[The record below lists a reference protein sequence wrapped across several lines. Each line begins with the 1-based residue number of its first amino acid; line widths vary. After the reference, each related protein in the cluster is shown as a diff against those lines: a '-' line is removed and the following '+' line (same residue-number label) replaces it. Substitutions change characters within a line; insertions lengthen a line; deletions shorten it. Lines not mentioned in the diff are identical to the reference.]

1 MPAAVAVPIIA
12 AGVTALGSAASAQ
25 MQSSAARRTARLQTD
40 ALNESARLQDAAAK
54 RALNSVQNQAF
65 RDELLSNAASQGQY
79 KADVAGLRNAY
90 NMSGDAAFNQRSEF
104 DSTGR
109 TASNV
114 LGQTTEQRNY
124 FRDLM
129 GYGFPQGS
137 LNTYAAP
144 APLQRSALIIPEDQE
159 YLAPVAPRPV

>member
-1 MPAAVAVPIIA
+1 MPAAVPVIA
-12 AGVTALGSAASAQ
+12 AGVTAIGGLASAR
-25 MQSSAARRTARLQTD
+25 MQSSANAKAAKLQTD
-40 ALNESARLQDAAAK
+40 SANESARLQDAAAK
-54 RALNSVQNQAF
+54 RALNSVRDQAF
-65 RDELLSNAASQGQY
+65 RDELLSNAASKGQY

-104 DSTGR
+104 DSVGR

-144 APLQRSALIIPEDQE
+144 AALRRSELIIPEDQE

>member
-1 MPAAVAVPIIA
+1 MPAAVAVPIVA
-12 AGVTALGSAASAQ
+12 AGVTALGSLASAQ
-25 MQSSAARRTARLQTD
+25 AQSSASRRSARLQTD
-40 ALNESARLQDAAAK
+40 ALNESARLQDAASK

-90 NMSGDAAFNQRSEF
+90 AFSGDDAVNRRSEF
-104 DSTGR
+104 DSVGR

-114 LGQTTEQRNY
+114 RGQRTNQMNY
-124 FRDLM
+124 LRDLL
-129 GYGFPQGS
+129 GYGQPQES

-144 APLQRSALIIPEDQE
+144 AALQRSALIIPEDQE
-159 YLAPVAPRPV
+159 YLDPVAPRPV

>member
-90 NMSGDAAFNQRSEF
+90 NFSGDDAVNDRSQYV
-104 DSTGR
+104 STGR
-109 TASNV
+109 TNSRV
-114 LGQTTEQRNY
+114 RGQRTNQMNY
-124 FRDLM
+124 LRTLLN
-129 GYGFPQGS
+129 YGQPQES
-137 LNTYAAP
+137 LDTFVEPDA
-144 APLQRSALIIPEDQE
+144 LQRSALIIPEDQE
-159 YLAPVAPRPV
+159 YLDPVAPRPV

>member
-1 MPAAVAVPIIA
+1 
-12 AGVTALGSAASAQ
+12 
-25 MQSSAARRTARLQTD
+25 MQSEANKKAARLQTD
-40 ALNESARLQDAAAK
+40 AANKSALLQDAAS
-54 RALNSVQNQAF
+54 RRSLNFMQNQAF

-104 DSTGR
+104 DSAGR

-144 APLQRSALIIPEDQE
+144 AALQQSALIIPEDQE